1 LFEYVIVLVIK
12 SRKIKYKRSLVVG
25 FFFWL
30 QPRIFAFWFDM
41 GPVGAEEEP
50 HQENKGRKKKDRNPF
65 LNFYLS

>member
-1 LFEYVIVLVIK
+1 
-12 SRKIKYKRSLVVG
+12 
-25 FFFWL
+25 
-30 QPRIFAFWFDM
+30 M